1 MGTFGLGLS
10 PEISNLGQKE
20 ELKEKKAEL
29 IHPGE
34 SILVGPPTSCYNL
47 DPWSSIGVIVL
58 LHLGPQLY
66 LFT

>member
-47 DPWSSIGVIVL
+47 DPWSGN
-58 LHLGPQLY
+58 
-66 LFT
+66 